1 MVIPWESLFYI
12 LTLIKYTPVNNGLLV
27 KYVTMLHLSA
37 GQCAWASASG
47 ASVNVHSESNPFD
60 VDDPKNWYI
69 RRDENTFNNK
79 RRRFDEQD
87 EELDMA
93 IDRILEMRQNQHL
106 NIASARN
113 GGTMEG
119 PTARIFSIPPVD
131 CDWIPIT
138 LANLGRMYVRVG
150 DDQAGNVVLNTN
162 NISDSADQKRNEQQQ
177 HQSSQEEQQQ
187 MQMQWKRQ
195 KLQPTL
201 HQAAAS
207 SRRHLLSADFQEL
220 LHQAESINNCRQSY
234 HDTRSMNN
242 MEIDP
247 AEIMIIDQD
256 DLSKSDSSDQCGQLW
271 SSKYRPRTYIDLLS
285 DDGSNRALLTWM
297 KLWDTCVFNN
307 KPTLHQVE
315 RKKLLTR
322 KKQQQ
327 LLFPS
332 TSGDGSKP
340 ELDSLKRP
348 LYKIALL
355 WGSPGIGKTTLAHV
369 IAKHCGY
376 YVHEM
381 NASDD
386 RSLDAFSKHLENS
399 LLMTRTLDSNPKP
412 HCVVIDEIDGAP
424 LPSVNYLV
432 SLVKGVASGKKSR
445 KIIIRRPIV
454 CICNDLFAPSL
465 RELRKI
471 ALVIHV
477 PSVETARLSSRLL
490 QICSEE
496 MLNADQSALDLLCQK
511 AENDIRSCI
520 NTLQFLKSKT
530 DHIRYDD
537 IQRLPVGQKD
547 LKKSLFSVWRE
558 IFQQPRFKRRRQNS
572 NNAADNEKRE
582 EMRFESILRTISQCE
597 NEDRLFDGLFENFL
611 SVPFRDTWMRSVC
624 NGLQWLQ
631 FTDIL
636 KRCINENMLFELSAY
651 LPYAAVAFHFLFSS
665 NATTKLQ
672 YPQSDREAV
681 RCLSRN
687 ANILRDIYSET
698 SAKIHS
704 NLDPDTLV
712 LNILP
717 FLLWIIQPEIKS
729 TNPQLYSSNE
739 IALIENAVNVM
750 LEYNATYRQQKNEDG
765 NYDFVLDPPLDE
777 IVQFC
782 SLDTFRPK
790 LSYSVKQTIAHK
802 IQMLKL
808 CSGEV
813 RDQKTENNKQHTT
826 ESTNSDDMNWKNPY
840 LFRNC
845 AFAEKRTLQQS
856 QFQTW
861 PFKIAYK
868 YHEVVV
874 FLNSLRGQLQ
884 CGQFFSPV
892 GAVFE
897 FFELVKT
904 NSTLIEKKFIE
915 IIEPNHE
922 ATASEHFYPEVVNAK
937 LHPVIKELMALSN
950 EEIARRYCLKHPEV
964 DHTVLLQIMKTS
976 SKYYRWAGA
985 DLIRTVNLHGE
996 ERMAVIEMNSCP
1008 SGNKS
1013 VPFLDWGYQGYRRVM
1028 QNAFL
1033 PFLNHADLPD
1043 GGCLAVLYDVEK
1055 QRKESYAYAMMLA
1068 QLTNETV
1075 YLVNVGF
1082 EPNLPPYMRWTADGV
1097 CELEISNGQWAV
1109 VRALFRYV
1117 TRKPWLKLP
1126 LISKTLVMNPVI
1138 ACVAGG
1144 RNKLVAAKAYQR
1156 FNELHQASGL
1166 KIHVPY
1172 TVTDVTLEGIQE
1184 YAVKMNHQ
1192 LVVKV
1197 PYSNCGVGVFT
1208 ITCEDELQRFM
1219 ETAHTYDKY
1228 IVQGIIS
1235 HPAWRKSGCPN
1246 QLFHV
1251 GCRPSFDPNNRYVAD
1266 LRFMVCAGPSG
1277 WMPVAIYCRRA
1288 AEPLTAHCPPGR
1300 SWDILGTNLST
1311 GADGTC
1317 GTDTSRLILVDDRH
1331 FGDMQLGLD
1340 ELIECYVQTVL
1351 AASAVDAQC
1360 QRLLPEPSRFDLSL
1374 FLELDNDKSFISE
1387 VARGCSRICDCVDPN
1402 SNNGNNSGCLN
1413 DDSSSS
1419 SESNCTGGGKTV
1431 MLRSKV

>member
-1 MVIPWESLFYI
+1 MTGFSDNIF
-12 LTLIKYTPVNNGLLV
+12 NFAN
-27 KYVTMLHLSA
+27 VTMLHLSA

-79 RRRFDEQD
+79 IRRFDEQD

-93 IDRILEMRQNQHL
+93 IDRILEMRQSQHL
-106 NIASARN
+106 SIASARN

-150 DDQAGNVVLNTN
+150 DDQEGNAVLNTN
-162 NISDSADQKRNEQQQ
+162 NSNDSADQQQRNERQQQ
-177 HQSSQEEQQQ
+177 QQPLQEEQQQ

-195 KLQPTL
+195 KLQPTQ
-201 HQAAAS
+201 HQAAAGG
-207 SRRHLLSADFQEL
+207 RRHLLSEDFQEL

-234 HDTRSMNN
+234 DDVQSVTN

-247 AEIMIIDQD
+247 VEIMIADQE

-307 KPTLHQVE
+307 KPKLNTLHQVDRE
-315 RKKLLTR
+315 KLLTR
-322 KKQQQ
+322 KKQQK
-327 LLFPS
+327 LLFPT
-332 TSGDGSKP
+332 TSGDDGSKP

-399 LLMTRTLDSNPKP
+399 LLMTGTLDANPKP

-432 SLVKGVASGKKSR
+432 NLVKGVASGKKSR
-445 KIIIRRPIV
+445 KIIVRRPIV
-454 CICNDLFAPSL
+454 CICNDLYAPSL

-496 MLNADQSALDLLCQK
+496 MLTADQSALDLLCQK

-547 LKKSLFSVWRE
+547 LKKSMFSVWRE
-558 IFQQPRFKRRRQNS
+558 IFQQPRFKRRRENS
-572 NNAADNEKRE
+572 NNAADNEKRD

-611 SVPFRDTWMRSVC
+611 SVPFRDKWMRSVC

-636 KRCINENMLFELSAY
+636 KRCINENMLFELNAY
-651 LPYAAVAFHFLFSS
+651 FPFAAVAFHFLFSS
-665 NATTKLQ
+665 NVPTKLQ
-672 YPQSDREAV
+672 YPHLDREVV

-704 NLDPDTLV
+704 NFDPDTLV

-739 IALIENAVNVM
+739 TVLIENAVNVM
-750 LEYNATYRQQKNEDG
+750 IEYNATYRQQKNEDG

-777 IVQFC
+777 IVQFT
-782 SLDTFRPK
+782 SVDTFRPK
-790 LSYSVKQTIAHK
+790 LSYSAKQTIAHK

-808 CSGEV
+808 CSGEM
-813 RDQKTENNKQHTT
+813 RDPKTDNKQQTT
-826 ESTNSDDMNWKNPY
+826 ESTSSDDMNSKNPY

-856 QFQTW
+856 QFETW

-868 YHEVVV
+868 YHE
-874 FLNSLRGQLQ
+874 
-884 CGQFFSPV
+884 
-892 GAVFE
+892 
-897 FFELVKT
+897 
-904 NSTLIEKKFIE
+904 EKKFIE

-922 ATASEHFYPEVVNAK
+922 ATAREHFYPEVINAK
-937 LHPVIKELMALSN
+937 LHPVVRELMNLSN
-950 EEIARRYCLKHPEV
+950 EEIARRYCLQHPEV
-964 DHTVLLQIMKTS
+964 DHNVLLQIMKTS

-985 DLIRTVNLHGE
+985 DLIRTVNLNGE

-1028 QNAFL
+1028 EHAFL
-1033 PFLNHADLPD
+1033 PYLNDANLPA

-1082 EPNLPPYMRWTADGV
+1082 EPNLPPYMRWTVDGV
-1097 CELEISNGQWAV
+1097 CELEVSTGQWVV

-1208 ITCEDELQRFM
+1208 ITCEAELQRFM

-1251 GCRPSFDPNNRYVAD
+1251 GCRPSFDPDNRYVAD
-1266 LRFMVCAGPSG
+1266 LRFMVCAGPAG

-1311 GADGTC
+1311 GADGTS
-1317 GTDTSRLILVDDRH
+1317 GTDTSRLILVDDRN

-1340 ELIECYVQTVL
+1340 QLVECYVQTVL

-1360 QRLLPEPSRFDLSL
+1360 QRLLPERSRFDLSL

-1387 VARGCSRICDCVDPN
+1387 VARGCSRICDCVEPN
-1402 SNNGNNSGCLN
+1402 SNGNSGRLN

-1419 SESNCTGGGKTV
+1419 PESNCTGGGKTV

>member
-1 MVIPWESLFYI
+1 MTGFSDNIF
-12 LTLIKYTPVNNGLLV
+12 NFAD
-27 KYVTMLHLSA
+27 VTMLHLSA
-37 GQCAWASASG
+37 GQCAWAGASG
-47 ASVNVHSESNPFD
+47 TSVNVHSESNPFD

-79 RRRFDEQD
+79 IRRFDEQD

-93 IDRILEMRQNQHL
+93 IDRILEMRQSQHL
-106 NIASARN
+106 SIASARN

-150 DDQAGNVVLNTN
+150 DDQEGNAVLNTN
-162 NISDSADQKRNEQQQ
+162 NSNDSADQQQRNEQQQ
-177 HQSSQEEQQQ
+177 QQQPLQEEQQQ

-195 KLQPTL
+195 KLQPTQ
-201 HQAAAS
+201 HQAAAGG
-207 SRRHLLSADFQEL
+207 RRHLLSEDFQEL
-220 LHQAESINNCRQSY
+220 LHQAESINNSRQSY
-234 HDTRSMNN
+234 NDVQSVTN

-247 AEIMIIDQD
+247 VEIMIADQE

-297 KLWDTCVFNN
+297 KLWDTCVFKN
-307 KPTLHQVE
+307 KPKLNTLHQVNRE
-315 RKKLLTR
+315 KLVTR
-322 KKQQQ
+322 KKQQK
-327 LLFPS
+327 LLFPT

-399 LLMTRTLDSNPKP
+399 LLMTGTLDANPKP

-424 LPSVNYLV
+424 LPSVDYLV
-432 SLVKGVASGKKSR
+432 NLVKGVASGKKSR
-445 KIIIRRPIV
+445 KIIVRRPIV
-454 CICNDLFAPSL
+454 CICNDLYAPSL

-496 MLNADQSALDLLCQK
+496 MLTADQSALDLLCQK

-547 LKKSLFSVWRE
+547 LKKSMFSVWRE
-558 IFQQPRFKRRRQNS
+558 IFQQPRFKRRREYS
-572 NNAADNEKRE
+572 KNAADNEKRD

-636 KRCINENMLFELSAY
+636 KRCINESMLFELNAY
-651 LPYAAVAFHFLFSS
+651 FPFAAVAFHFLFSS
-665 NATTKLQ
+665 NVPTKLQ
-672 YPQSDREAV
+672 YPHLDREVV

-704 NLDPDTLV
+704 NFDPDTLV

-717 FLLWIIQPEIKS
+717 FLVWIIQPEIKS

-739 IALIENAVNVM
+739 TVLIENAVNVM
-750 LEYNATYRQQKNEDG
+750 IEYNATYRQQKNEDG

-777 IVQFC
+777 IVQFT
-782 SLDTFRPK
+782 SVDTFRPK
-790 LSYSVKQTIAHK
+790 LSYSAKQTIAHK

-808 CSGEV
+808 CSGEM
-813 RDQKTENNKQHTT
+813 RDPKKDNKQQTT
-826 ESTNSDDMNWKNPY
+826 ESTSSDDMNSKNPY

-856 QFQTW
+856 QFETW

-868 YHEVVV
+868 YHEGCDMSIKKSVRIRD
-874 FLNSLRGQLQ
+874 L
-884 CGQFFSPV
+884 
-892 GAVFE
+892 
-897 FFELVKT
+897 
-904 NSTLIEKKFIE
+904 KKFIE

-922 ATASEHFYPEVVNAK
+922 ATAREHFYPEVINAK
-937 LHPVIKELMALSN
+937 LHPVVRELMNLSN
-950 EEIARRYCLKHPEV
+950 EEIARRYCLQHPEV
-964 DHTVLLQIMKTS
+964 DHNVLLQIMKTS

-985 DLIRTVNLHGE
+985 DLIRTVNLNGE

-1028 QNAFL
+1028 EHAFL
-1033 PFLNHADLPD
+1033 PYLNDANLPA

-1055 QRKESYAYAMMLA
+1055 QRKESYALRTEFAAVHALDSGRRVRIGSFDRSVGSRASIVPLRDSQTVA
-1068 QLTNETV
+1068 QIAV
-1075 YLVNVGF
+1075 DQQDVGD
-1082 EPNLPPYMRWTADGV
+1082 E
-1097 CELEISNGQWAV
+1097 S
-1109 VRALFRYV
+1109 
-1117 TRKPWLKLP
+1117 
-1126 LISKTLVMNPVI
+1126 
-1138 ACVAGG
+1138 AGG

-1166 KIHVPY
+1166 KINVPY

-1208 ITCEDELQRFM
+1208 ITCEAELQRFM

-1251 GCRPSFDPNNRYVAD
+1251 GCRPSFDPDNRYVAD
-1266 LRFMVCAGPSG
+1266 LRFMVCAGPAG

-1311 GADGTC
+1311 GADGTS
-1317 GTDTSRLILVDDRH
+1317 GTDTSRLILVDDRN

-1340 ELIECYVQTVL
+1340 QLVECYVQTVL

-1360 QRLLPEPSRFDLSL
+1360 QRLLPERSRFDLSL

-1387 VARGCSRICDCVDPN
+1387 VARGCSRICDCVEPN
-1402 SNNGNNSGCLN
+1402 SNGNSGRLN

-1419 SESNCTGGGKTV
+1419 PESNCTGGGKTV

>member
-1 MVIPWESLFYI
+1 MPAFQNG
-12 LTLIKYTPVNNGLLV
+12 IKYTPVNNGLLV

-119 PTARIFSIPPVD
+119 PTAR
-131 CDWIPIT
+131 
-138 LANLGRMYVRVG
+138 RMYVRVG

-234 HDTRSMNN
+234 HDIRSMNN

-826 ESTNSDDMNWKNPY
+826 ESTNSDDMNSKNPY

-845 AFAEKRTLQQS
+845 AFAEKRTLQQG

>member
-1 MVIPWESLFYI
+1 
-12 LTLIKYTPVNNGLLV
+12 
-27 KYVTMLHLSA
+27 MLHLSA

-106 NIASARN
+106 SIASARN

-150 DDQAGNVVLNTN
+150 DDQAGNVVLNMN
-162 NISDSADQKRNEQQQ
+162 NISDSADQQQNEQQQ
-177 HQSSQEEQQQ
+177 HQPRQEEQQQQQ

-201 HQAAAS
+201 NQAAAS
-207 SRRHLLSADFQEL
+207 GRRHLLSADFQEL

-234 HDTRSMNN
+234 HDIQSMNN

-247 AEIMIIDQD
+247 AEIMIIDQE

-307 KPTLHQVE
+307 KPKLNTLHQVD
-315 RKKLLTR
+315 RKMLLTK

-327 LLFPS
+327 LLFPT

-432 SLVKGVASGKKSR
+432 SLVKGVVSGKKSR

-477 PSVETARLSSRLL
+477 PSVETTRLSSRLL

-547 LKKSLFSVWRE
+547 LKKSMFSVWRE
-558 IFQQPRFKRRRQNS
+558 IFQQPRFKRRRENS
-572 NNAADNEKRE
+572 NNATDNEKRE

-672 YPQSDREAV
+672 YPHSDREAV

-698 SAKIHS
+698 SAKIHA

-729 TNPQLYSSNE
+729 TNPQL
-739 IALIENAVNVM
+739 
-750 LEYNATYRQQKNEDG
+750 
-765 NYDFVLDPPLDE
+765 PLDE
-777 IVQFC
+777 IVQFS

-813 RDQKTENNKQHTT
+813 RDQKTDNKQQTT
-826 ESTNSDDMNWKNPY
+826 ESTNSDDMNSKNPY

-845 AFAEKRTLQQS
+845 AFAEKRTLQQN
-856 QFQTW
+856 QFQNW

-868 YHEVVV
+868 YHEGCDMSIKKS
-874 FLNSLRGQLQ
+874 FPILASLRGQLQ
-884 CGQFFSPV
+884 CGQFLLTSWRCIRI
-892 GAVFE
+892 
-897 FFELVKT
+897 FELVKA
-904 NSTLIEKKFIE
+904 NST
-915 IIEPNHE
+915 
-922 ATASEHFYPEVVNAK
+922 
-937 LHPVIKELMALSN
+937 VI
-950 EEIARRYCLKHPEV
+950 
-964 DHTVLLQIMKTS
+964 
-976 SKYYRWAGA
+976 
-985 DLIRTVNLHGE
+985 
-996 ERMAVIEMNSCP
+996 
-1008 SGNKS
+1008 
-1013 VPFLDWGYQGYRRVM
+1013 
-1028 QNAFL
+1028 
-1033 PFLNHADLPD
+1033 
-1043 GGCLAVLYDVEK
+1043 
-1055 QRKESYAYAMMLA
+1055 
-1068 QLTNETV
+1068 
-1075 YLVNVGF
+1075 
-1082 EPNLPPYMRWTADGV
+1082 
-1097 CELEISNGQWAV
+1097 
-1109 VRALFRYV
+1109 
-1117 TRKPWLKLP
+1117 
-1126 LISKTLVMNPVI
+1126 
-1138 ACVAGG
+1138 G
-1144 RNKLVAAKAYQR
+1144 R
-1156 FNELHQASGL
+1156 
-1166 KIHVPY
+1166 
-1172 TVTDVTLEGIQE
+1172 
-1184 YAVKMNHQ
+1184 
-1192 LVVKV
+1192 
-1197 PYSNCGVGVFT
+1197 
-1208 ITCEDELQRFM
+1208 
-1219 ETAHTYDKY
+1219 
-1228 IVQGIIS
+1228 
-1235 HPAWRKSGCPN
+1235 
-1246 QLFHV
+1246 
-1251 GCRPSFDPNNRYVAD
+1251 
-1266 LRFMVCAGPSG
+1266 
-1277 WMPVAIYCRRA
+1277 
-1288 AEPLTAHCPPGR
+1288 
-1300 SWDILGTNLST
+1300 
-1311 GADGTC
+1311 
-1317 GTDTSRLILVDDRH
+1317 
-1331 FGDMQLGLD
+1331 
-1340 ELIECYVQTVL
+1340 
-1351 AASAVDAQC
+1351 
-1360 QRLLPEPSRFDLSL
+1360 
-1374 FLELDNDKSFISE
+1374 
-1387 VARGCSRICDCVDPN
+1387 
-1402 SNNGNNSGCLN
+1402 
-1413 DDSSSS
+1413 
-1419 SESNCTGGGKTV
+1419 
-1431 MLRSKV
+1431 